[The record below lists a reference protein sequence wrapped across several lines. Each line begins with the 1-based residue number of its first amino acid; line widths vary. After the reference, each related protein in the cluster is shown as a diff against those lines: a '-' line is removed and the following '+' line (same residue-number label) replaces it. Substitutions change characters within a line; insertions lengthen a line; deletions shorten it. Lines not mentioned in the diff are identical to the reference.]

1 MGVSGTG
8 IACIPNFNNSVTRA
22 KYCTYTMID
31 QETDEIV
38 DFQKVQVSEVNS
50 SNVKEREG
58 YKQCMEN
65 RE

>member
-1 MGVSGTG
+1 
-8 IACIPNFNNSVTRA
+8 
-22 KYCTYTMID
+22 MID